1 MTQRSGLDRIITT
14 VVLVL
19 AWGSTFASVKI
30 GLESAPPLVFAGI
43 RALMGALILVPVAL
57 VREGAP
63 RVSDTWQWHGLLGV
77 TNIAGFFA
85 LQTLAL
91 LALPSGL
98 TAVLIYLQ
106 PVLVGLLAWRL
117 LGESMRPTKAVG
129 LLLGFGGIVVVSA
142 GAIRGDLSG
151 HGILEAVGAAVAW
164 AVGTIAFKPAVPRLG
179 AWWTVAGAFTVGAVL
194 LLAIGLPLEGWQI
207 TWSWR
212 FVGALLYTGLIGTT
226 LAWVLWLRLLV
237 SGEAS
242 KVATYIFFV
251 PLVSVLIGAL
261 FLGES
266 VGVPL
271 AVGAALVA
279 AGVYLVNRPSRGLR

>member
-1 MTQRSGLDRIITT
+1 MTDRAGLDRLLTT

-19 AWGSTFASVKI
+19 AWGSTFAAIKI
-30 GLESAPPLVFAGI
+30 GLEAAPPLVFAGL
-43 RALMGALILVPVAL
+43 RALIGAVVLVPVAL
-57 VREGAP
+57 LRDGPP
-63 RVSDTWQWHGLLGV
+63 RLRRTWGWHVGLGV
-77 TNIAGFFA
+77 ANFGGFFA

-106 PVLVGLLAWRL
+106 PVLVGLFAWRL
-117 LGESMRPTKAVG
+117 LGESMHAAKAVG

-142 GAIRGDLSG
+142 
-151 HGILEAVGAAVAW
+151 EAVTGRLSATGIVEAVSGAVLW
-164 AVGTIAFKPAVPRLG
+164 ALGTVAFKPAVPRVG
-179 AWWTVAGAFTVGAVL
+179 AWWAVAGPFAFGAVL
-194 LLAIGLPLEGWQI
+194 LLAIGLPVEGWHI
-207 TWSWR
+207 DWSWR
-212 FVGALLYTGLIGTT
+212 FVGALLYTGLVGTT

-242 KVATYIFFV
+242 RAATYVFFV
-251 PLVSVLIGAL
+251 PLVSIVIGAV

-279 AGVYLVNRPSRGLR
+279 AGVYLVNRSGRSV